1 MTLNKKLLRDL
12 LDNKGANIAAM
23 VVIAIGLMMYTSFS
37 MVMDTLLVSKAEFYS
52 ASNFPDGFV
61 SVISMPRSKI
71 EDIRGIDGI
80 DKAYGRL
87 MEDIRIEDQ
96 FGAPSNETKYLRM
109 ISTGT
114 SIGNYVLMEG
124 NEPRDGELEGVFD
137 PMFAQANGLKVG
149 DSVPVIAYGR
159 KLDIRISGIGRSA
172 EYIYALRSQAEIY
185 PDPVIF
191 GTVFIPLSS
200 LSSITGKNHFTDIIY
215 TLDENTSFN
224 KIRQQM
230 ERELRPYGFM
240 GIIER
245 EDQVSDLMLNTEL
258 NQLESTTVALPLVF
272 LSVASMILYIM
283 IKRMVEK
290 QRGQIGILKAFG
302 YSNLEVSIH
311 FTLYAVAIGFL
322 GGILGGL
329 LGMALSNPLINLYR
343 PFFNMPLY
351 DTIFSIKYFFQSI
364 LLSCVFGVIAGYRG
378 SKGAIKLSPAEAMR
392 EREPVTGSRSIF
404 EKIPFILLVVT
415 SRGKMA
421 LRNISRSPAR
431 SFFVLIGIAFTF
443 ALSVVPWT
451 FMGQIDVMLFDR
463 YDEVEKYDVRV
474 YLSGMSSLEL
484 SEKELLRQEDVTLSE
499 GILDISGFITN
510 AHIREA
516 VPITG
521 LRRDNKLYTV
531 LDDSKNRIYI
541 EKGGIVLP
549 RRVADRLNVKTG
561 DKVTFESPY
570 MRNKDEKEE
579 IRVID
584 VIDQSVGINAYME
597 IEYLSDI
604 LGYPPAANS
613 ILLASREGVAES
625 LKVVYEDSSVITGI
639 NDSNEMIEKMRQF
652 LESYTGTMFYVAL
665 IAIIMGFAIVY
676 NSYVI
681 ILSERKHELS
691 SLMVLGMSEKEVLSI
706 ITFEQWFI
714 AFFGMI
720 FGIPLAQA
728 TITAI
733 GEAASSD
740 MFTMNIKIDLNSIII
755 AMIITV
761 FSIVIAQIM
770 ASRKIKKLNI
780 ADALK
785 SNE

>member
-37 MVMDTLLVSKAEFYS
+37 MVMDTLVVSKENFYS
-52 ASNFPDGFV
+52 ESNFPDGFV
-61 SVISMPRSKI
+61 SVISMPQGKIDDIRKI
-71 EDIRGIDGI
+71 EGIDR
-80 DKAYGRL
+80 AYGRL
-87 MEDIRIEDQ
+87 IEDIRIEEG
-96 FGAPSNETKYLRM
+96 FGSPSNETKYIRL
-109 ISTGT
+109 ISETAT
-114 SIGNYVLMEG
+114 IGNYVLMKG
-124 NEPRDGELEGVFD
+124 SHPRPSEFEAVVD
-137 PMFAQANGLKVG
+137 PMFMEANNLVIG
-149 DSVPVIAYGR
+149 DEIPVIAYGR
-159 KLDIRISGIGRSA
+159 NLNIRISGIGRSA

-191 GTVFIPLSS
+191 GTAFISYDS
-200 LSSITGKNHFTDIIY
+200 LSSITGKNHFTDVIF
-215 TLDENTSFN
+215 TLNEGASFSR
-224 KIRQQM
+224 IRQQI

-240 GIIER
+240 GVIEK
-245 EDQVSDLMLNTEL
+245 EDQLSNLMLNTEL
-258 NQLESTTVALPLVF
+258 NQLEATTVALPLVF

-302 YSNLEVSIH
+302 YSNFQVSIH
-311 FTLYAVAIGFL
+311 FTLYAIIIGFL

-329 LGMALSNPLINLYR
+329 LGMALSNPLIDLYR
-343 PFFNMPLY
+343 PFFNMPLH
-351 DTIFSIKYFFQSI
+351 DTLFSIRYFFQSI
-364 LLSCVFGVIAGYRG
+364 LLSCIFGFVAGYRG

-392 EREPVTGSRSIF
+392 EKEPVTGSKSVF
-404 EKIPFILLVVT
+404 EKIPFILLMVT

-451 FMGQIDVMLFDR
+451 FMGQIDEVLFDR
-463 YDEVEKYDVRV
+463 YDEVEKYDIRI
-474 YLSGMSSLEL
+474 YLASVTSLDMA
-484 SEKELLRQEDVTLSE
+484 EKELIRQDDVILSE
-499 GILDISGFITN
+499 GILDIAGFITN
-510 AHIREA
+510 AHIRET

-531 LDDSKNRIYI
+531 LDDSKNRIYT
-541 EKGGIVLP
+541 EKGGIILP
-549 RRVADRLNVKTG
+549 KRIAERLNVKRG
-561 DKVTFESPY
+561 DTVIFESPY
-570 MRNKDEKEE
+570 MRDKDRQVE
-579 IRVID
+579 IKVIQ
-584 VIDQSVGINAYME
+584 VIEQSVGINSYME
-597 IEYLSDI
+597 VEYLSEI
-604 LGYPPAANS
+604 LGYPLAANS
-613 ILLASREGVAES
+613 ILLATRDGAFNN
-625 LKVVYEDSSVITGI
+625 LKEVYRDSDMVTGI
-639 NDSNEMIEKMRQF
+639 NDSKEMIEKMRQF
-652 LESYTGTMFYVAL
+652 MGSYTGTMFYVAL

-720 FGIPLAQA
+720 LGVPLAQA

-733 GEAASSD
+733 GESASSD
-740 MFTMNIKIDLNSIII
+740 MFTMNITVDVNSIII
-755 AMIITV
+755 AMVITV
-761 FSIVIAQIM
+761 FSIVIAQVM
-770 ASRKIKKLNI
+770 ASTKIKKLNI